1 MSCSNHTFLLPQFC
15 ATGTMG
21 LSGNMT
27 AGEILEQVVH
37 ADRILAEEYE
47 ELKANHTGDKPL
59 PKIELVRNIVFMG
72 MGEVR
77 SVWILF
83 GFSTL
88 ESFCCSVSF

>member
-1 MSCSNHTFLLPQFC
+1 
-15 ATGTMG
+15 MG

-27 AGEILEQVVH
+27 TGEILEQVVH

-47 ELKANHTGDKPL
+47 ELKAKHTGDNPL

-77 SVWILF
+77 NVCVWRRRSGRLLLF
-83 GFSTL
+83 RDF
-88 ESFCCSVSF
+88 